1 MQNENQPIVVNLPE
15 GQNTLNLLQ
24 GKAPEQLDQLAPIKV
39 DISGTIDAPLRW
51 LEKRVGDIDQHKT
64 YLLVNRDAMTVTLI
78 INESDPYNNGK
89 VKGMLSLSDIYRRL
103 GINTTKNWQPEAL
116 GQFLKLNR
124 SYFTNK
130 EENREV
136 VNALKSFT
144 GKVNQT
150 VERETKE
157 NGNRALSFRQ
167 AVDSNIPAAFH
178 LRIPIF
184 SGEQPV
190 EIEVETYATIDG
202 ADVTINLIS
211 SGAVDTV
218 EDMKNYKLSEILAN
232 IHTIAPEL
240 VIIEQ

>member
-1 MQNENQPIVVNLPE
+1 MQTEKPIVVNLPE
-15 GQNTLNLLQ
+15 GQNTLTLLQ
-24 GKAPEQLDQLAPIKV
+24 GNAPEQLDQLAPIKV

-51 LEKRVGDIDQHKT
+51 LEKRVGDIDQHKA
-64 YLLVNRDAMTVTLI
+64 YLLVNRDAMTVTLF
-78 INESDPYNNGK
+78 INESDPYNNGH
-89 VKGMLSLSDIYRRL
+89 VKGMLALSSIYQSL
-103 GINTTKNWQPEAL
+103 GINTNKNWQPEAL

-184 SGEQPV
+184 SGEAPV

-218 EDMKNYKLSEILAN
+218 EDMKGYKLSEILSN
-232 IHTIAPEL
+232 INTIAPEL

>member
-1 MQNENQPIVVNLPE
+1 MQENQPIVVNLPE
-15 GQNTLNLLQ
+15 GQNTLTLLQ
-24 GKAPEQLDQLAPIKV
+24 GNAPEQLDQLAPIKV

-51 LEKRVGDIDQHKT
+51 LEKRVADIDQHKA

-89 VKGMLSLSDIYRRL
+89 VRGMLCLSSIYKSL
-103 GINTTKNWQPEAL
+103 GINTNKNWQPEAL

-184 SGEQPV
+184 SGEAPV

-218 EDMKNYKLSEILAN
+218 EDMKSYKLSEILDK

>member
-1 MQNENQPIVVNLPE
+1 MQTENQPIVVNLPE

-51 LEKRVGDIDQHKT
+51 LEKRVGDIDQHKA
-64 YLLVNRDAMTVTLI
+64 YLLVNRDAMTVTLF
-78 INESDPYNNGK
+78 INESDPYNNGY
-89 VKGMLSLSDIYRRL
+89 VKGMLALSSIYKSL

>member
-1 MQNENQPIVVNLPE
+1 MQEKQPIVVNLPE
-15 GQNTLNLLQ
+15 GQNTLTLLQ
-24 GKAPEQLDQLAPIKV
+24 GNAPEQLDQLAPIKV

-51 LEKRVGDIDQHKT
+51 LEKRVGDIDQHKA
-64 YLLVNRDAMTVTLI
+64 YLLVNRDAMTVTLF
-78 INESDPYNNGK
+78 INESDPYNNGH
-89 VKGMLSLSDIYRRL
+89 VKGMLALSSIYKSL
-103 GINTTKNWQPEAL
+103 GINTNKNWQPEAL

-184 SGEQPV
+184 SGEAPV

-218 EDMKNYKLSEILAN
+218 EDMKSYKLSEILDK

>member
-1 MQNENQPIVVNLPE
+1 MQTEKPIVVNLPE
-15 GQNTLNLLQ
+15 GQNTLTLLQ
-24 GKAPEQLDQLAPIKV
+24 GNAPEQLDQLAPIKV
-39 DISGTIDAPLRW
+39 NISGTIDAPLRW
-51 LEKRVGDIDQHKT
+51 LEKRVGDIDQHKA
-64 YLLVNRDAMTVTLI
+64 YLLVNRDAMTVTLF
-78 INESDPYNNGK
+78 INESDPYNNGH
-89 VKGMLSLSDIYRRL
+89 VKGMLALSSIYKSL
-103 GINTTKNWQPEAL
+103 GINTNKNWQPEAL

-136 VNALKSFT
+136 VNSLKSFT

-184 SGEQPV
+184 SGEAPV

-218 EDMKNYKLSEILAN
+218 EDMKGYKLSEILSN
-232 IHTIAPEL
+232 INAIAPEL